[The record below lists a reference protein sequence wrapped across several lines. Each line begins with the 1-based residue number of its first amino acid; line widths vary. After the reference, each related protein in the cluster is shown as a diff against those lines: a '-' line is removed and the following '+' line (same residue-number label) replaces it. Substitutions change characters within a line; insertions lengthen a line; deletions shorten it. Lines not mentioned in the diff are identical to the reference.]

1 MIQIRNVT
9 KEFNRKPVLKQ
20 VNLDIRK
27 GETMVV
33 IGKSGCGKTV
43 LLKSI
48 IGLLRPDRGQI
59 LVDGEDVVCMK
70 HKRLFEVRKKFGML
84 FQGAALFDSMTV
96 EENVGIALREHTRM
110 SRDEMRCRI
119 EEKLAMVG
127 LTNIL
132 QKKPSELSGGMKKR
146 VGLAR
151 ALAMEPE
158 YMLYDEPTTGLD
170 PITADTINHLIVDMN
185 RKLNMT
191 AIAVTHDMVSARVI
205 GDRVAM
211 LHEGTVFFEGT
222 IGEFNKSQNPIVRR
236 FREGHVE
243 EE

>member
-1 MIQIRNVT
+1 MIQIRNID
-9 KEFNRKPVLKQ
+9 KEFNGKQVLKR
-20 VNLDIRK
+20 VNLDIPK

-48 IGLLRPDRGQI
+48 IGLIRPDRGQI
-59 LVDGEDVVCMK
+59 LVDGDDVVRMNRK
-70 HKRLFEVRKKFGML
+70 TLFEARKKFGML

-96 EENVGIALREHTRM
+96 EENVGIALREHTTLTP
-110 SRDEMRCRI
+110 DEIRGKV
-119 EEKLAMVG
+119 EEKLSLVG
-127 LTNIL
+127 LQNIL
-132 QKKPSELSGGMKKR
+132 MKKPAELSGGMKKR

-170 PITADTINHLIVDMN
+170 PITSDTINHLIVDMN

-191 AIAVTHDMVSARVI
+191 AIAVTHDMASATVI

-211 LHEGTVFFEGT
+211 LHEGSVYFEGT
-222 IGEFNKSQNPIVRR
+222 INEFNKSRNPIVRQ
-236 FREGHVE
+236 FREGKMGE
-243 EE
+243 E